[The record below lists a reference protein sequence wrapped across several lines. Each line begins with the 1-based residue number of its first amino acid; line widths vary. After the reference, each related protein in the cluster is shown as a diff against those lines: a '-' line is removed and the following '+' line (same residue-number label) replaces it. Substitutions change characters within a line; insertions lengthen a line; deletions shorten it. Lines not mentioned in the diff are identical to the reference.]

1 MSKNLDTKS
10 LVFTEEPKTTESNDE
25 DNSGVPSIID
35 DQLIYLSIAAIIGIV
50 GNLVVM
56 GKSILFQRKSQRS
69 SSDLTTTSTHY
80 FVLSLSI
87 SNLGTLTVSLA
98 FYLLPYYISFP
109 ITPFSCRYILPIRE
123 LFFAVSIFSIT
134 FIAMDRFLFLFK
146 AYREKMTKHS
156 YKVCVIMLWVLS
168 YLIIALPFSFVY
180 KIAYVDGANVCE
192 SMWNTKTERRAHVT
206 FIIVFNVLLP
216 CFTIIWSYVGI
227 IRRLKKVQA
236 ESELP
241 RRLIIVKSK
250 RIVAVSVMMVV
261 AFWITYIPYASLALL
276 VEFGNLE
283 SSFFQR
289 LNLELLHA
297 ISICLLYSS
306 PMVFPY
312 ILIFFSKPFQI
323 RFFACRKISQINGQR
338 QEEDI
343 DV

>member
-1 MSKNLDTKS
+1 MSQNLDTKFLAS
-10 LVFTEEPKTTESNDE
+10 TAEPKTTESSDE
-25 DNSGVPSIID
+25 DNSGVPSIIN

-50 GNLVVM
+50 GNLVLM

-69 SSDLTTTSTHY
+69 SSNLTTTSTHY

-98 FYLLPYYISFP
+98 FYLLPHYISFP
-109 ITPFSCRYILPIRE
+109 ITPFSCRYILPVRE
-123 LFFAVSIFSIT
+123 LFLAVSIFSIT
-134 FIAMDRFLFLFK
+134 FIGTDRFLILFK
-146 AYREKMTKHS
+146 AYREKMTRHS

-180 KIAYVDGANVCE
+180 KVANVDGANVCD
-192 SMWNTKTERRAHVT
+192 SMWDTNTERRAHVI

-216 CFTIIWSYVGI
+216 CFLIVWSYVGI
-227 IRRLKKVQA
+227 ARRLRKVQA

-250 RIVAVSVMMVV
+250 KIVTVSVMMVM
-261 AFWITYIPYASLALL
+261 AFLITYIPYASLVLL
-276 VEFGNLE
+276 VEFGNLY
-283 SSFFQR
+283 SSFFQQ

-306 PMVFPY
+306 AMVFPY

-323 RFFACRKISQINGQR
+323 RLFACRKMSQTNGQI